1 MSYKYLLIVESPAK
15 AKTINKY
22 LGNDYLVL
30 SSFGHM
36 FDLGKTEKCPWGIDF
51 QNNYQPIYSLMDDKK
66 KQMAAILEAAEK
78 AEAIIIA
85 SDPDREG
92 EAIAWHI
99 AKALKKCKKPMKRAE
114 FHEITKASITKALAK
129 TRDIDEKKFN
139 AQQARRVIDR
149 IVGYSVSTYLNKQK
163 ISETSV
169 SAGRVQS
176 VALKL
181 IGDRENE
188 IVNFKPDTYYVVTGM
203 IEKNGIEFEIKNY
216 NKIIDDKISKT
227 ILADLKN
234 GVILSELEKIS
245 KPKYAPPPFETSSL
259 MGTAASELGY
269 ATTQT
274 MQLAQSLYEKG
285 LITYMR
291 TDSLRSSPESIEQ
304 AREYLSKN
312 QFKLPTKAN
321 SFAAQGNAQD
331 AHEAIRP
338 TNCFTKPEELTVTN
352 QEQILYNLIWRRF
365 LASQMLPALFDNTT
379 ASFITNNK
387 VLFKAYGRV
396 LKDKGWLAIQPDF
409 DDKSKD
415 VSLPDLEGSNKNNEK
430 FIPKKCKSQEKQTK
444 PPSRFSSKTLIEE
457 LKKKGIGR
465 PSTYATIVSKIIDRK
480 YVDLK
485 KEIFY
490 PTDLGFKV
498 LNKIDKNFT
507 FMNYDYTANLESI
520 LDQIEEGKKE
530 YTNTVHDV
538 YSILQQEIYKL
549 NGKTDKICKKCSSPL
564 KKIVNSKQEFYYCLK
579 FPECSYKET
588 TYQKTQTCPNCTG
601 YMIIR
606 EGQYGTFW
614 GCTRY
619 PDCKTT
625 KKEKIND

>member
-22 LGNDYLVL
+22 LGQDYLVL

-51 QNNYQPIYSLMDDKK
+51 QNHYEPIYSLMDDKK

-78 AEAIIIA
+78 AESIIIA

-114 FHEITKASITKALAK
+114 FHEITKASISKALLH
-129 TRDIDEKKFN
+129 TRDIDEKIFN

-163 ISETSV
+163 ISQASV

-181 IGDRENE
+181 IGDREKE
-188 IVNFKPDTYYVVTGM
+188 IVEFKPDTYYVVTGLV
-203 IEKNGIEFEIKNY
+203 EKDGTEFEIKNAS
-216 NKIIDDKISKT
+216 KII
-227 ILADLKN
+227 LEADAKNTLNSLKN
-234 GVILSELEKIS
+234 GVWISELEKTS
-245 KPKYAPPPFETSSL
+245 KPKYAPPPFETSTL
-259 MGTAASELGY
+259 MGTAASELGF

-304 AREYLSKN
+304 AREYLQNN
-312 QFKLPTKAN
+312 QFKIPEKPN
-321 SFAAQGNAQD
+321 SFSASGSAQD
-331 AHEAIRP
+331 AHEAVRP
-338 TNCFTKPEELTVTN
+338 TNCFTKPEEINATS

-365 LASQMLPALFDNTT
+365 LASQMPAAMFDNTT
-379 ASFITNNK
+379 ACFKTNDN

-396 LKDKGWLAIQPDF
+396 LKNKGWLAIQPDF

-415 VSLPDLEGSNKNNEK
+415 VNLPDLDKSFASGEK
-430 FIPKKCKSQEKQTK
+430 FAPKKCKSQEKQTK
-444 PPSRFSSKTLIEE
+444 PPSRYSSKTLIDE
-457 LKKKGIGR
+457 LKRKGIGR

-480 YVDLK
+480 YVELK

-490 PTDLGFKV
+490 PTDLGNKV
-498 LNKIDKNFT
+498 LSKIDKNFS

-520 LDQIEEGKKE
+520 LDQIAEGKKE
-530 YTNTVHDV
+530 YENTVHNV
-538 YSILQQEIYKL
+538 HTILQQEIYTL
-549 NGKTDKICKKCSSPL
+549 SGKTDKVCSKCKSIM
-564 KKIVNSKQEFYYCLK
+564 KKIVNSRQEFYYCSN
-579 FPECSYKET
+579 FPTCSFKET
-588 TYQKTQTCPNCTG
+588 TCEKTQTCPNCTG
-601 YMIIR
+601 YMILR
-606 EGQYGTFW
+606 DGQYGAFW

-625 KKEKIND
+625 KKEK

>member
-22 LGNDYLVL
+22 LGQDYLVL

-51 QNNYQPIYSLMDDKK
+51 QNEYEPIYSLMDDKK
-66 KQMAAILEAAEK
+66 KQMAAILEAAGK
-78 AEAIIIA
+78 AETIIIA

-114 FHEITKASITKALAK
+114 FHEITKASITKALAN
-129 TRDIDEKKFN
+129 TREIDEKRFH

-163 ISETSV
+163 ISQTSV

-188 IVNFKPDTYYVVTGM
+188 IVEFKPDTYYTVTGLV
-203 IEKNGIEFEIKNY
+203 EKDGIEFEIKNAA
-216 NKIIDDKISKT
+216 KIVDESIAKS
-227 ILADLKN
+227 LVNSLKN
-234 GVILSELEKIS
+234 GVHISELDKTS

-259 MGTAASELGY
+259 MGTAASELSF

-304 AREYLSKN
+304 AREYLEKN
-312 QFKLPTKAN
+312 QFKIPEKPN
-321 SFAAQGNAQD
+321 SFSAQGNAQD

-338 TNCFTKPEELTVTN
+338 TNCFTKPEEINATG
-352 QEQILYNLIWRRF
+352 QEQILYNLIWKRF
-365 LASQMLPALFDNTT
+365 LASQMPAAMFDNTSVT
-379 ASFITNNK
+379 FLTQDKLA
-387 VLFKAYGRV
+387 FKAYGRV
-396 LKDKGWLAIQPDF
+396 LKSKGWLAIQPDF
-409 DDKSKD
+409 EDKSKD
-415 VSLPDLEGSNKNNEK
+415 VNLPDLDGSFLNKEK
-430 FIPKKCKSQEKQTK
+430 FAPKKCKSQEKQTK
-444 PPSRFSSKTLIEE
+444 PPSRYSSKTLIDE
-457 LKKKGIGR
+457 LKRKGIGR

-480 YVDLK
+480 YVELK

-498 LNKIDKNFT
+498 LSKIDKNFT

-520 LDQIEEGKKE
+520 LDQIEVGKKE
-530 YTNTVHDV
+530 YSNTVHDV

-549 NGKTDKICKKCSSPL
+549 NGKTDKTCPKCKATV
-564 KKIVNSKQEFYYCLK
+564 KKIVNSKQEFFYCST
-579 FPECSYKET
+579 FPNCSFKET
-588 TYQKTQTCPNCTG
+588 ACEKTQTCPNCTG
-601 YMIIR
+601 YMILR
-606 EGQYGTFW
+606 EGQYGAFW

-625 KKEKIND
+625 KKEK